1 MASVLDKFSK
11 TFNSTNP
18 NVARVSST
26 RSGGGATL
34 VCDNLAGWPTDTVV
48 HFSTYQV
55 STGGAVVAGTQI
67 DWKGVVS
74 GNTVTS
80 LTRVAGATDSG
91 NAINDYVEM
100 NPTASWANDLAT
112 GLLVE
117 HDQDGTHKS
126 VTTDTLTTT
135 GNVSIGGTLTIAGS
149 TSDGGWTPIS
159 GTISAVTANGNRS
172 YSLTTSSD
180 NTASISPGM
189 RLRTTRTV
197 SAPTQSASLNGSSQY
212 FSKSS
217 PAGTTFTDDFVVS
230 AWVKVSAYQ
239 LGTIA
244 SRYNGTSGWELVM
257 QANGTVY
264 LQGYNGGSGNYSGV
278 VSYQSLP
285 LNKWVHIAAQ
295 LDMSTF
301 TATTTTSYVMF
312 DGVDVPVTVTRG
324 GTNPTALVQSGN
336 LEIGGA
342 NGGGSPFHGKIAQ
355 VAIYSAK
362 VTQAN
367 IRATISQGLVG
378 NETSLISAYSFNN
391 SINDLNANANNLTAN
406 GSAVATNADS
416 PFGGQA
422 DGTIS
427 STKDY
432 AVVQKITST
441 TITVMAVEGC
451 TIPTSGGVSAV
462 SYSTMFSP
470 YGFPNADYVS
480 RYTRSVINPNQ
491 GALTNA
497 GDQDL
502 RATGLLQSITSYG
515 GAIAQVRVDLYTTST
530 SDYEFRPQ
538 VWLNGTLY
546 KNITPNA
553 SVGNASSRA
562 VGRGATYDVVLPD
575 GTNYISA
582 GAFISASTSPS
593 MIATGSSMTVTIVKG
608 YGTGN

>member
-217 PAGTTFTDDFVVS
+217 PAGMTFTDDFVVS
-230 AWVKVSAYQ
+230 AWVKLNAY
-239 LGTIA
+239 GTVDQTII
-244 SRYNGTSGWELVM
+244 SKYNGTSGFYFDIVASGQLRLVG
-257 QANGTVY
+257 ANAGAANFRFV
-264 LQGYNGGSGNYSGV
+264 
-278 VSYQSLP
+278 QSSQSIP
-285 LNKWVHIAAQ
+285 LNKWVHVTAQ
-295 LDMSTF
+295 LDMSASTVSS
-301 TATTTTSYVMF
+301 TTCYIMI
-312 DGVDVPVTVTRG
+312 DGVDVPATVTAG
-324 GTNPTALVQSGN
+324 GTAPVALVQAGN
-336 LEIGGA
+336 LEIGSR
-342 NGGGSPFHGKIAQ
+342 NGGSQYFNGKIAQ

-367 IRATISQGLVG
+367 IRATISQGLSG
-378 NETSLISAYSFNN
+378 TETSLVSAYSLSN
-391 SINDLNANANNLTAN
+391 SVTDLNTSNANNLTAQN
-406 GSAVATNADS
+406 SAATTNADS

-422 DGTIS
+422 GGTIS
-427 STKDY
+427 ATLDY
-432 AVVQKITST
+432 GEVTSVTSNTIVVRANDTS
-441 TITVMAVEGC
+441 
-451 TIPTSGGVSAV
+451 TIPTAGGISAV
-462 SYSTMFSP
+462 SYSSSYQP
-470 YGFPNADYVS
+470 YGMPIQSNVLGHTLLCNSFSTAATSPTQISGLSVS
-480 RYTRSVINPNQ
+480 VTIP
-491 GALTNA
+491 A
-497 GDQDL
+497 
-502 RATGLLQSITSYG
+502 G
-515 GAIAQVRVDLYTTST
+515 GAKVKITIYTMYVLNTTATAANNITLWDGTVGSGTQLTLQGVTTPINSSATPLTAQWVGTVPAGSKTYNAAIHTNTGTTSF
-530 SDYEFRPQ
+530 Y
-538 VWLNGTLY
+538 
-546 KNITPNA
+546 
-553 SVGNASSRA
+553 
-562 VGRGATYDVVLPD
+562 GAADSP
-575 GTNYISA
+575 G
-582 GAFISASTSPS
+582 FILVEL
-593 MIATGSSMTVTIVKG
+593 I
-608 YGTGN
+608 

>member
-312 DGVDVPVTVTRG
+312 DGVDVPSAVGRI
-324 GTNPTALVQSGN
+324 GTNPTALVQAGN
-336 LEIGGA
+336 LEIGSR
-342 NGGGSPFHGKIAQ
+342 NGGSQYFNGKIAQ

-367 IRATISQGLVG
+367 IRATISQGLSG
-378 NETSLISAYSFNN
+378 TETSLVSAYSLSN
-391 SINDLNANANNLTAN
+391 SVTDLNTSNANNLTAQN
-406 GSAVATNADS
+406 SAATTNADS

-422 DGTIS
+422 GGTIS
-427 STKDY
+427 ATLDY
-432 AVVQKITST
+432 GEVTSVTSNTIVVRANDTS
-441 TITVMAVEGC
+441 
-451 TIPTSGGVSAV
+451 TIPTAGGISAV
-462 SYSTMFSP
+462 SYSSSYQP
-470 YGFPNADYVS
+470 YGMPIQSNVLGHTLLCNSFSTAATSPTQISGLSVS
-480 RYTRSVINPNQ
+480 VTIP
-491 GALTNA
+491 A
-497 GDQDL
+497 
-502 RATGLLQSITSYG
+502 G
-515 GAIAQVRVDLYTTST
+515 GAKVKITIYTMYVLNTTATAANNITLWDGTVGSGTQLTLQGVTTPINSSATPLTAQWVGTVPAGSKTYNAAIHTNTGTTSF
-530 SDYEFRPQ
+530 Y
-538 VWLNGTLY
+538 
-546 KNITPNA
+546 
-553 SVGNASSRA
+553 
-562 VGRGATYDVVLPD
+562 GAADSP
-575 GTNYISA
+575 G
-582 GAFISASTSPS
+582 FILVEL
-593 MIATGSSMTVTIVKG
+593 I
-608 YGTGN
+608 

>member
-312 DGVDVPVTVTRG
+312 DGVDVPSAVGRI
-324 GTNPTALVQSGN
+324 GTNPTALVQAGN
-336 LEIGGA
+336 LEIGSR
-342 NGGGSPFHGKIAQ
+342 NGGSQYFNGKIAQ

-367 IRATISQGLVG
+367 IRATISQGLSG
-378 NETSLISAYSFNN
+378 TETSLVSAYSLSN
-391 SINDLNANANNLTAN
+391 SVTDLNTSNANNLTAQN
-406 GSAVATNADS
+406 SAATTNADS

-422 DGTIS
+422 GGTIS
-427 STKDY
+427 ATLDY
-432 AVVQKITST
+432 GEVTSVTSNTIVVRANDTS
-441 TITVMAVEGC
+441 
-451 TIPTSGGVSAV
+451 TIPTAGGISAV
-462 SYSTMFSP
+462 SYSSSYQP
-470 YGFPNADYVS
+470 YGMPIQSNVLGHTLLCNSFSTAATSPTQISGLSVS
-480 RYTRSVINPNQ
+480 VTIP
-491 GALTNA
+491 A
-497 GDQDL
+497 
-502 RATGLLQSITSYG
+502 G
-515 GAIAQVRVDLYTTST
+515 GAKVKITIYTMYVLNTTATAANNITLWDGTVGSGTQLTLQGVTTPINGSATPLTAQWVGTVPAGSKTYNAAIHTNTGTTSF
-530 SDYEFRPQ
+530 Y
-538 VWLNGTLY
+538 
-546 KNITPNA
+546 
-553 SVGNASSRA
+553 
-562 VGRGATYDVVLPD
+562 GAADSP
-575 GTNYISA
+575 G
-582 GAFISASTSPS
+582 FILVEL
-593 MIATGSSMTVTIVKG
+593 I
-608 YGTGN
+608 

>member
-312 DGVDVPVTVTRG
+312 DGVDVPSAVGRI
-324 GTNPTALVQSGN
+324 GTNPTALVQAGN
-336 LEIGGA
+336 LEIGSR
-342 NGGGSPFHGKIAQ
+342 NGGSQYFNGKIAQ

-367 IRATISQGLVG
+367 IRATISQGLSG
-378 NETSLISAYSFNN
+378 TETSLVSAYSLSN
-391 SINDLNANANNLTAN
+391 SVTDLNTSNANNLTAQN
-406 GSAVATNADS
+406 SAATTNADS

-422 DGTIS
+422 GGTIS
-427 STKDY
+427 ATLDY
-432 AVVQKITST
+432 GEVTSVTSNTIVVRANDTS
-441 TITVMAVEGC
+441 
-451 TIPTSGGVSAV
+451 TIPTAGGISAV
-462 SYSTMFSP
+462 SYSSSYQP
-470 YGFPNADYVS
+470 YGMPIQSNVLGHTLLCNSFSTAATSPTQISGLSVS
-480 RYTRSVINPNQ
+480 VTIP
-491 GALTNA
+491 A
-497 GDQDL
+497 
-502 RATGLLQSITSYG
+502 G
-515 GAIAQVRVDLYTTST
+515 GAKVKITIYTMYVLNTTATATNNITLWDGTVGSGTQLTLQGVTTPINSSATPLTAQWVGTVPAGSKTYNAAIHTNTGTTSF
-530 SDYEFRPQ
+530 Y
-538 VWLNGTLY
+538 
-546 KNITPNA
+546 
-553 SVGNASSRA
+553 
-562 VGRGATYDVVLPD
+562 GAADSP
-575 GTNYISA
+575 G
-582 GAFISASTSPS
+582 FILVEL
-593 MIATGSSMTVTIVKG
+593 I
-608 YGTGN
+608 

>member
-312 DGVDVPVTVTRG
+312 DGVDVPSAVGRI
-324 GTNPTALVQSGN
+324 GTNPTALVQAGN
-336 LEIGGA
+336 LEIGSR
-342 NGGGSPFHGKIAQ
+342 NGGSQYFNGKIAQ

-367 IRATISQGLVG
+367 IRATISQGLSG
-378 NETSLISAYSFNN
+378 TETSLVSAYSLSN
-391 SINDLNANANNLTAN
+391 SVTDLNTSNANNLTAQN
-406 GSAVATNADS
+406 SAATTNADS

-422 DGTIS
+422 GGTIS
-427 STKDY
+427 ATLDY
-432 AVVQKITST
+432 GEVTSVTSNTIVVRANDTS
-441 TITVMAVEGC
+441 
-451 TIPTSGGVSAV
+451 TIPTAGGISAV
-462 SYSTMFSP
+462 SYSSSYQP
-470 YGFPNADYVS
+470 YGMPIQSNVLGHTLLCDSFSTAATSPTQISGLSVSVTIPAGGAKVKITIYTMYVLNTTATAANNITLWDGTVGS
-480 RYTRSVINPNQ
+480 GTQ
-491 GALTNA
+491 LT
-497 GDQDL
+497 
-502 RATGLLQSITSYG
+502 LQSVTTPINSSATPLTAQWVGTVPAGSKTYNA
-515 GAIAQVRVDLYTTST
+515 AIHTNTGTTSF
-530 SDYEFRPQ
+530 Y
-538 VWLNGTLY
+538 
-546 KNITPNA
+546 
-553 SVGNASSRA
+553 
-562 VGRGATYDVVLPD
+562 GAADSP
-575 GTNYISA
+575 G
-582 GAFISASTSPS
+582 FILVEL
-593 MIATGSSMTVTIVKG
+593 I
-608 YGTGN
+608 

>member
-312 DGVDVPVTVTRG
+312 DGVDVPSAVGRI
-324 GTNPTALVQSGN
+324 GTNPTALVQAGN
-336 LEIGGA
+336 LEIGSR
-342 NGGGSPFHGKIAQ
+342 NGGSQYFNGKIAQ

-367 IRATISQGLVG
+367 IRATISQGLSG
-378 NETSLISAYSFNN
+378 TETSLVSAYSLSN
-391 SINDLNANANNLTAN
+391 SVTDLNTSNANNLTAQN
-406 GSAVATNADS
+406 SAATTNADS

-422 DGTIS
+422 GGTIS
-427 STKDY
+427 ATLDY
-432 AVVQKITST
+432 GEVTSVTSNTIVVRANDTS
-441 TITVMAVEGC
+441 
-451 TIPTSGGVSAV
+451 TIPTAGGISAV
-462 SYSTMFSP
+462 SYSSSYQP
-470 YGFPNADYVS
+470 YGMPIQSNVLGHTLLCNSFSTAATSPTQISGLSVS
-480 RYTRSVINPNQ
+480 VTIP
-491 GALTNA
+491 A
-497 GDQDL
+497 
-502 RATGLLQSITSYG
+502 G
-515 GAIAQVRVDLYTTST
+515 GAKVKITIYTMYVLNTTATAGNNITLWDGTVGSGTQLTLQGVTTPINSSATPLTAQWVGTVPAGSKTYNAAIHTNTGTTSF
-530 SDYEFRPQ
+530 Y
-538 VWLNGTLY
+538 
-546 KNITPNA
+546 
-553 SVGNASSRA
+553 
-562 VGRGATYDVVLPD
+562 GAADSP
-575 GTNYISA
+575 G
-582 GAFISASTSPS
+582 FILVEL
-593 MIATGSSMTVTIVKG
+593 I
-608 YGTGN
+608 

>member
-312 DGVDVPVTVTRG
+312 DGVDVPCVVSRG
-324 GTNPTALVQSGN
+324 GTNPTALVQAGDIN
-336 LEIGGA
+336 IGAA
-342 NGGGSPFHGKIAQ
+342 NGATFFPGKIAQ

-367 IRATISQGLVG
+367 IRATISQGLSG
-378 NETSLISAYSFNN
+378 TETSLVSAYSLSN
-391 SINDLNANANNLTAN
+391 SVTDLNTSNANNLTAQN
-406 GSAVATNADS
+406 SAATTNADS

-422 DGTIS
+422 GGTIS
-427 STKDY
+427 ATLDY
-432 AVVQKITST
+432 GEVTSVTSNTIVVRANDTS
-441 TITVMAVEGC
+441 
-451 TIPTSGGVSAV
+451 TIPTAGGISAV
-462 SYSTMFSP
+462 SYSSSYQP
-470 YGFPNADYVS
+470 YGMPIQSNVLGHTLLCNSFSTAATSPTQISGLSVS
-480 RYTRSVINPNQ
+480 VTIP
-491 GALTNA
+491 A
-497 GDQDL
+497 
-502 RATGLLQSITSYG
+502 G
-515 GAIAQVRVDLYTTST
+515 GAKVKITIYTMYVLNTTASAANNITLWDGTVGSGTQLTLQGVTTPINGSATPLTAQWVGTVPAGSKTYNAAIHTNTGTTSF
-530 SDYEFRPQ
+530 Y
-538 VWLNGTLY
+538 
-546 KNITPNA
+546 
-553 SVGNASSRA
+553 
-562 VGRGATYDVVLPD
+562 GAADSP
-575 GTNYISA
+575 G
-582 GAFISASTSPS
+582 FILVEL
-593 MIATGSSMTVTIVKG
+593 I
-608 YGTGN
+608 

>member
-312 DGVDVPVTVTRG
+312 DGVDVPSAVGRI
-324 GTNPTALVQSGN
+324 GTNPTALVQAGN
-336 LEIGGA
+336 LEIGSR
-342 NGGGSPFHGKIAQ
+342 NGGSQYFNGKIAQ

-367 IRATISQGLVG
+367 IRATISQGLSG
-378 NETSLISAYSFNN
+378 TETSLVSAYSLSN
-391 SINDLNANANNLTAN
+391 SVTDLNTSNANNLTAQN
-406 GSAVATNADS
+406 SAATTNADS

-422 DGTIS
+422 GGTIS
-427 STKDY
+427 ATLDY
-432 AVVQKITST
+432 GEVTSVTSNTIVVRANDTS
-441 TITVMAVEGC
+441 
-451 TIPTSGGVSAV
+451 TIPTAGGISAV
-462 SYSTMFSP
+462 SYSSSYQP
-470 YGFPNADYVS
+470 YGMPIQSNVLGHTLLCNSFSTAATSPTQISGLSVS
-480 RYTRSVINPNQ
+480 VTIP
-491 GALTNA
+491 A
-497 GDQDL
+497 
-502 RATGLLQSITSYG
+502 G
-515 GAIAQVRVDLYTTST
+515 GAKVKITIYTMYVLNTTATAANNITLWDGTVGSGTQLTLQGVTTPIDSSATPLTAQWVGTVPAGSKTYNAAIHTNTGTTSF
-530 SDYEFRPQ
+530 Y
-538 VWLNGTLY
+538 
-546 KNITPNA
+546 
-553 SVGNASSRA
+553 
-562 VGRGATYDVVLPD
+562 GAADSP
-575 GTNYISA
+575 G
-582 GAFISASTSPS
+582 FILVEL
-593 MIATGSSMTVTIVKG
+593 I
-608 YGTGN
+608 